1 MSSVKISASAKAIAS
16 KANILMAAR
25 MCFASKGFAATSLS
39 DIEQAAKVSRGVIY
53 HYFRSKDEMIQDI
66 TRENLGKM
74 AARIEDDLLA
84 MRLGG
89 DASLANI
96 LRKLVGFAEQIT
108 LGPGRAMSLHVWS
121 LAALNADVNA
131 TLVEFFEKIRQ
142 LLKQELQ
149 LLQAAGDY
157 PVEADLDQL
166 SSAFF
171 ATLIPGFIVQRLFL
185 GDKSLAADAYATSVI
200 ELFTKNSATALV

>member
-1 MSSVKISASAKAIAS
+1 MSSVKVSESAKGVAS

-25 MCFASKGFAATSLS
+25 MCFSSKGFTATSLS

-53 HYFRSKDEMIQDI
+53 HYFSSKDEMIQDI

-84 MRLGG
+84 LRLGG
-89 DASLANI
+89 LGSLVNI

-121 LAALNADVNA
+121 LATLNADVNA
-131 TLVEFFEKIRQ
+131 TLVEFFEKIRL

-149 LLQAAGDY
+149 FLQTAGDY
-157 PVEADLDQL
+157 PADADLDQL

-185 GDKSLAADAYATSVI
+185 GDKSLAADAYANSVV
-200 ELFTKNSATALV
+200 ELFTKNSETGAG